1 MKTEFTNWMVRY
13 ENKSQNTAYQY
24 AQSIDKITRHHYENT
39 KEFFDLYT
47 ANDLLKIK
55 GIAVEY
61 EIGGKYSDFGN
72 YGNGTIRNAI
82 ATFVRFLERKNIGKE
97 INKIESDEFKLIQEN
112 ENPPVNDN
120 VSMPSMNFTYERDL
134 QNSLIIQA
142 EQLFPDYKIFG
153 SNKEGIE
160 YSIEGKRIDLLL
172 EHKKENKLLVIELK
186 AGIADFKVFGQ
197 ISMYLGLLEQKYPN
211 KEINGVIIASE
222 IDESLINA
230 SQITNRISLKTYKMQ
245 LVLEEI

>member
-1 MKTEFTNWMVRY
+1 MEIQWFSLCQIANKTG
-13 ENKSQNTAYQY
+13 
-24 AQSIDKITRHHYENT
+24 HYH
-39 KEFFDLYT
+39 
-47 ANDLLKIK
+47 
-55 GIAVEY
+55 
-61 EIGGKYSDFGN
+61 
-72 YGNGTIRNAI
+72 
-82 ATFVRFLERKNIGKE
+82 
-97 INKIESDEFKLIQEN
+97 
-112 ENPPVNDN
+112 
-120 VSMPSMNFTYERDL
+120 
-134 QNSLIIQA
+134 
-142 EQLFPDYKIFG
+142 KIFG

-197 ISMYLGLLEQKYPN
+197 ISMYLGLLDKKYPN

>member
-1 MKTEFTNWMVRY
+1 MKNEFTNWMVRY

-24 AQSIDKITRHHYENT
+24 AQSIDKISRHHYENT
-39 KEFFDLYT
+39 KEYFDLYT
-47 ANDLLKIK
+47 STDLLKIK

-61 EIGGKYSDFGN
+61 GIGGKYADFGN
-72 YGNGTIRNAI
+72 YGKGTVRNAI
-82 ATFVRFLERKNIGKE
+82 ATYVRFLERKNIGKE
-97 INKIESDEFKLIQEN
+97 INKAKSKEFELLQEN
-112 ENPPVNDN
+112 ENEQVQEQNIT
-120 VSMPSMNFTYERDL
+120 VMNFTYERDL

-142 EQLFPDYKIFG
+142 EQLFPEYKIFG
-153 SNKEGIE
+153 NNKEGIE

-172 EHKKENKLLVIELK
+172 EHKTEDKLLVIELK

-197 ISMYLGLLEQKYPN
+197 ISMYLGLLDKKYPG
-211 KEINGVIIASE
+211 KKINGIIIASE

-230 SQITNRISLKTYKMQ
+230 CQITTRVSLKTYKMQ